1 MRELLKN
8 NKFRL
13 LIISLVLTIPFLV
26 LSFYDIHAYI
36 WIELPLFLII
46 IFLVGRKIFLSGLK
60 SLIKL
65 RFSNINFLMT
75 IAVAGAFY
83 LRQFEEAVII
93 VVLFAIGESL
103 EEFGIKRSKKSLES
117 LVKKTPKTALLK
129 KMNSKV
135 NSEVNI
141 EELKI
146 GDIII
151 VKPGDMI
158 PMDGNIIYGNS
169 LIDESSI
176 TGEPIP
182 KNKYKSDPVYA
193 GTVNGNGYLEIEISG
208 KAKDN
213 TLSKIVDLTYK
224 AAEKKIS
231 SQKFIEKFA
240 KFYTPSVIAAAI
252 LLVVIPVLIL
262 RNPFNYWF
270 NQALTLLIISCPCA
284 LVISTPVTVFSALG
298 NATKNG
304 ILIKGG
310 KFLEDMGRIRAIAF
324 DKTRTLT
331 HGIPEVSDII
341 TFNGFKKEDVLACAA
356 GLEVFSEHPIAGS
369 LIKKAKELGIDT
381 HKFNDFES
389 VAGKGIKGEC
399 TVCDNSAHSLG
410 NLKFIMEQQDIK
422 VDKVVL
428 QKIEE
433 LEKQGKTV
441 VIMSEHKTIKG
452 IIAISDTIRKEAY
465 LISKSLK
472 KLKIKPVILTGDT
485 APAAKF
491 IGSSLNIDEI
501 KASLLPQEKAEEI
514 ERLKEK
520 YKYVAMLG
528 DGVND
533 APALASASVGISMG
547 SVGSDIAIENSDI
560 ALMNDN
566 LKALP
571 YLVKLGRKSSRV
583 IMFNI
588 ISAVVIK
595 FIVLILAILG
605 LSNLTLAIFADVG
618 VTIFVILNG
627 LRLFGFLPEKVK

>member
-1 MRELLKN
+1 
-8 NKFRL
+8 
-13 LIISLVLTIPFLV
+13 
-26 LSFYDIHAYI
+26 
-36 WIELPLFLII
+36 
-46 IFLVGRKIFLSGLK
+46 
-60 SLIKL
+60 
-65 RFSNINFLMT
+65 MT

-103 EEFGIKRSKKSLES
+103 EEYGIKRSKKSLAS
-117 LVKKTPKTALLK
+117 LVEKTPKTALLK
-129 KMNSKV
+129 KES
-135 NSEVNI
+135 SEIDI
-141 EELKI
+141 EELET

-151 VKPGDMI
+151 VKSGDMI
-158 PMDGNIIYGNS
+158 PMDGNITYGNS
-169 LIDESSI
+169 LVDESSI

-182 KNKYKSDPVYA
+182 KNKYESDAVYA
-193 GTVNGNGYLEIEISG
+193 GTVNGNGYLEIEITG

-213 TLSKIVDLTYK
+213 TLSKIIDLTYK
-224 AAEKKIS
+224 AAGKKIS
-231 SQKFIEKFA
+231 SQRFIERFA
-240 KFYTPSVIAAAI
+240 KFYTPSVIGAAI
-252 LLVVIPVLIL
+252 LLVVIPVFIL
-262 RNPFNYWF
+262 GNSFDYWF

-304 ILIKGG
+304 VLIKGG

-381 HKFNDFES
+381 HRFNDFKS

-399 TVCDNSAHSLG
+399 TVCDNSTHFLG
-410 NLKFIMEQQDIK
+410 NLKFIMEQQDIE
-422 VDKVVL
+422 VDEKIL
-428 QKIEE
+428 RKIED
-433 LEKQGKTV
+433 LERQGKTV
-441 VIMSEHKTIKG
+441 VIMSEHRTIKG

-465 LISKSLK
+465 RISEDLK
-472 KLKIKPVILTGDT
+472 KLKIRPVILTGDT
-485 APAAKF
+485 ASAASF
-491 IGSSLNIDEI
+491 IGSSLNINEI

-514 ERLKEK
+514 ERLKGK

-566 LKALP
+566 LEALP
-571 YLVKLGRKSSRV
+571 YLVRLGRKSSRV
-583 IMFNI
+583 IIFNI
-588 ISAVVIK
+588 TSAVVIK
-595 FIVLILAILG
+595 FIVLILATLG
-605 LSNLTLAIFADVG
+605 LGNLALAIFADVG

-627 LRLFGFLPEKVK
+627 LRLFGFLPEKRK

>member
-1 MRELLKN
+1 
-8 NKFRL
+8 
-13 LIISLVLTIPFLV
+13 
-26 LSFYDIHAYI
+26 
-36 WIELPLFLII
+36 
-46 IFLVGRKIFLSGLK
+46 
-60 SLIKL
+60 
-65 RFSNINFLMT
+65 MT

-83 LRQFEEAVII
+83 LKQFEEAVII

-103 EEFGIKRSKKSLES
+103 EEYGIKRSKKSLES
-117 LVKKTPKTALLK
+117 LVEKTPKTALLK
-129 KMNSKV
+129 KES
-135 NSEVNI
+135 SEIDI
-141 EELKI
+141 EELET

-151 VKPGDMI
+151 VKSGDMI
-158 PMDGNIIYGNS
+158 PMDGNITYGNS
-169 LIDESSI
+169 LVDESSI

-182 KNKYKSDPVYA
+182 KNKYESDPVYA
-193 GTVNGNGYLEIEISG
+193 GTVNGNGYLEIEITG

-213 TLSKIVDLTYK
+213 TLSKIIDLTYK
-224 AAEKKIS
+224 AAGKKIS
-231 SQKFIEKFA
+231 SQRFIERFA
-240 KFYTPSVIAAAI
+240 KFYTPSVIGAAI
-252 LLVVIPVLIL
+252 LLVVIPVFIL
-262 RNPFNYWF
+262 GNSFDYWF

-304 ILIKGG
+304 VLIKGG

-331 HGIPEVSDII
+331 HGVPEVSDII

-381 HKFNDFES
+381 HRFNDFKS

-399 TVCDNSAHSLG
+399 TVCDNSTHFLG
-410 NLKFIMEQQDIK
+410 NLKFIMEQQDIE
-422 VDKVVL
+422 VDEKIL
-428 QKIEE
+428 RKIED
-433 LEKQGKTV
+433 LERQGKTV
-441 VIMSEHKTIKG
+441 VIMSEHRTIKG

-465 LISKSLK
+465 RISEDLK
-472 KLKIKPVILTGDT
+472 KLKIRPVILTGDT
-485 APAAKF
+485 ASAANF
-491 IGSSLNIDEI
+491 IGSSLNINEI

-514 ERLKEK
+514 ERLKGK

-566 LKALP
+566 LEALP
-571 YLVKLGRKSSRV
+571 YLVRLGRKSSRV
-583 IMFNI
+583 IIFNI
-588 ISAVVIK
+588 TSAVVIK
-595 FIVLILAILG
+595 FIVLILATLG
-605 LSNLTLAIFADVG
+605 LGNLALAIFADVG

-627 LRLFGFLPEKVK
+627 LRLFGFLPEKRK